1 MLLRLIL
8 LFTLLPIIELALLL
22 RINQSIGIF
31 YTMLLVIITGIA
43 GAWLAKSEG
52 RSIISR
58 IRVEMGQGRMPG
70 DELVNGLCVLIGGA
84 FLLTPGIITDI
95 SGFFLI
101 FPFTR
106 SFIKSLIKT
115 KMRQMIREGSV
126 NVYYNKDK

>member
-1 MLLRLIL
+1 MFLRLIL

-22 RINQSIGIF
+22 RINQSIGIL

-52 RSIISR
+52 RSIITR
-58 IRVEMGQGRMPG
+58 IRVEMNQGRMPG

-95 SGFFLI
+95 SGFLLI
-101 FPFTR
+101 FPVTR
-106 SFIKSLIKT
+106 SFIKSQIKT
-115 KMRQMIREGSV
+115 KMSQMIKDGSV
-126 NVYYNKDK
+126 NVYYHKDK